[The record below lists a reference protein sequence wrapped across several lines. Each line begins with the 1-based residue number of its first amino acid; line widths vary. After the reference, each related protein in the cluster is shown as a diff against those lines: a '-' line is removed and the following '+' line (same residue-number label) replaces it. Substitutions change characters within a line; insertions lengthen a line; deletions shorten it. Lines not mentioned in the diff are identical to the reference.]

1 MAAEDQRLGQLLRAI
16 RREMNLTQAK
26 LASEARIPRE
36 DIIAVEAGRASEIE
50 LARLRRLFGAV
61 DARLKVTVWWR
72 GAAADQLLDAR
83 HASLSERGIQVLAS
97 LSWLVLSEVT
107 FSEFGERGS
116 IDILGGH
123 VQTRSVV
130 VGEVKASIGSI
141 EETNR
146 RLDVKERLAP
156 KIARDRFGWA
166 PRSVSRV
173 LIVPED
179 STIRRILERHHQ
191 TMEAVYPS
199 RGREFRKWLGRPEG
213 RISAIWFLSEVADS
227 RHRSGAATHPK
238 RDDVVRSRREGTV
251 GGRTGSQLEVV
262 SRFRDR

>member
-1 MAAEDQRLGQLLRAI
+1 MAAEDERLGQLLRAI
-16 RREMNLTQAK
+16 RRQLNFTQAK
-26 LASEARIPRE
+26 LAVEARVPRE

-50 LARLRRLFGAV
+50 LARLRRLFAAV
-61 DARLKVTVWWR
+61 DARLTVTVWWR

-83 HASLSERGIQVLAS
+83 HASLSEHAIQVFAS

-116 IDILGGH
+116 IDILAGQL
-123 VQTRSVV
+123 QTRSVV
-130 VGEVKASIGSI
+130 VGEVKPSIGSI

-156 KIARDRFGWA
+156 KIARERFGWT

-179 STIRRILERHHQ
+179 STIRRILDRHRE
-191 TMEAVYPS
+191 TMEAVYPA

-213 RISAIWFLSEVADS
+213 RIAAIWFLSEVADS
-227 RHRSGAATHPK
+227 RRRSPIAADAE
-238 RDDVVRSRREGTV
+238 RGDGVRSRPPGTTDGRK
-251 GGRTGSQLEVV
+251 GGQTEIV
-262 SRFRDR
+262 SRSTDK

>member
-1 MAAEDQRLGQLLRAI
+1 MATEDERLGQLLRAV
-16 RREMNLTQAK
+16 RRELNFTQAK
-26 LASEARIPRE
+26 LAVEAGVPRE

-50 LARLRRLFGAV
+50 LARLRRIFASV

-83 HASLSERGIQVLAS
+83 HASLSERAIDAFAS

-116 IDILGGH
+116 IDILAGH
-123 VQTRSVV
+123 LETRSVV

-156 KIARDRFGWA
+156 KIASERFGWT

-173 LIVPED
+173 LNVPED
-179 STIRRILERHHQ
+179 STIRRILDRHRQ
-191 TMEAVYPS
+191 TMDAPTPRAGES
-199 RGREFRKWLGRPEG
+199 F
-213 RISAIWFLSEVADS
+213 AI
-227 RHRSGAATHPK
+227 G
-238 RDDVVRSRREGTV
+238 
-251 GGRTGSQLEVV
+251 
-262 SRFRDR
+262 